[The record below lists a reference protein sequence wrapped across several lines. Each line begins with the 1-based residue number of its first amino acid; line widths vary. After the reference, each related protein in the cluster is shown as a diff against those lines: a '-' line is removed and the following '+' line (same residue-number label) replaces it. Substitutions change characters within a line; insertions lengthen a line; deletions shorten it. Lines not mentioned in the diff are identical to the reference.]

1 MKSGK
6 VVLGVLAGLAAG
18 AVLGILFAPDKGEK
32 TRKKMMKKQEEL
44 KDNLKAKFESTK
56 KDLADLVENTK
67 EKLTQKKNNVAED
80 VSAN

>member
-1 MKSGK
+1 MKPK
-6 VVLGVLAGLAAG
+6 HVLTGSVAGLAAG
-18 AVLGILFAPDKGEK
+18 AILGILFAPDKGEK